1 MIACDEIIYVMNT
14 ASTKKANTVAANMT
28 INHYDKKV
36 RYKIDCYI
44 LHTVLFAIIF
54 TIIIIIIIIIII
66 DNYYY
71 WLSLCKKD
79 TKKN

>member
-1 MIACDEIIYVMNT
+1 MDEIIYVMNT
-14 ASTKKANTVAANMT
+14 TSTKKTNTVAANMS

-54 TIIIIIIIIIII
+54 LMITTIICYHYARKIQKRIEVLTIS
-66 DNYYY
+66 DG
-71 WLSLCKKD
+71 K
-79 TKKN
+79 

>member
-14 ASTKKANTVAANMT
+14 ASTKKANTVAANMS

-44 LHTVLFAIIF
+44 LHTVLFAIIYLLITNIICYHYARKIQKRIEVL
-54 TIIIIIIIIIII
+54 TIS
-66 DNYYY
+66 DG
-71 WLSLCKKD
+71 K
-79 TKKN
+79 